1 MDLQEM
7 DVNLRDSYRGKRVLV
22 TGNTGFKGS
31 WLSEWLLSMGAE
43 VYGYALEPPTE
54 PSLFEQLGL
63 RSRVSHFHGDIREPE
78 HFARCYREACPD
90 IVFHMAAQSQV
101 RESFA
106 RPLETAAVNT
116 LGTAHVL
123 EAARLAQHPVVLIMV
138 TSDKCYQNCEWEFG
152 YREEDRLGGQDVYS
166 ASKASAEILIEAWR
180 SSFFPPGFVAEH
192 GVWLASVRAGNVVGG
207 GDWARHR
214 IVPDCIRALM
224 EGQPIVLRSPEAVRP
239 WQHVLDPLSGY
250 LVLGARLMDPQRPVA
265 EKTSLATA
273 FNFGP
278 TPASTRTVRELTE
291 RVLHQWGEGAWKN
304 EPASG
309 RIHEANNLRLAID
322 RAHRRLDWVPRWGFE
337 VAVERTVDWYRDV
350 AYGIRTAYQATG
362 AQILEYEAGL
372 YARQS

>member
-1 MDLQEM
+1 M
-7 DVNLRDSYRGKRVLV
+7 DVNLRDSYRRKRVLV

-31 WLSEWLLSMGAE
+31 WLSEWLLLMGAE

-63 RSRVSHFHGDIREPE
+63 RSRVSHLHGDIREAE
-78 HFARCYREACPD
+78 YFGRYYREVRPD

-101 RESFA
+101 RESFV
-106 RPLETAAVNT
+106 RPLETATVNT

-123 EAARLAQHPVVLIMV
+123 EAARLAQHPVVLIIV

-166 ASKASAEILIEAWR
+166 ASKAGAEILIEAWR
-180 SSFFPPGFVAEH
+180 SSFFAPRFVAEH
-192 GVWLASVRAGNVVGG
+192 GVSLASVRAGNVIGG

-224 EGQPIVLRSPEAVRP
+224 EAQPIVLRSPEAVRP

-250 LVLGARLMDPQRPVA
+250 LSLGARLMDPERPLS

-278 TPASTRTVRELTE
+278 SPTSAPTVRELTE
-291 RVLHQWGEGAWKN
+291 QILHLWGSGEWKR
-304 EPASG
+304 EPISG
-309 RIHEANNLRLAID
+309 YVHEANNLRLAID
-322 RAHRRLDWVPRWGFE
+322 RAHRHLDWFPRWGFE

-350 AYGIRTAYQATG
+350 AHGVRSATQATG

-372 YARQS
+372 NTRQT